1 MKKFAIE
8 ILQATTIAVVFAL
21 PFIFY
26 FASMKP

>member
-1 MKKFAIE
+1 MKKFAVE
-8 ILQATTIAVVFAL
+8 ILQAATVAAVFAL